1 MVLHVVIL
9 QAADFGMTM
18 SSYGPSDVSSQTP
31 KSRVAIVAPV
41 LAPYR
46 VPLLNR
52 LNQIP
57 DVRVTALLS
66 YDHARGPDGDNVQPC
81 DFESHVFP
89 PYSYTYNA
97 RLGDRTSI
105 VWSPALR
112 THLARTPYDLVIAL
126 GWTMP
131 NTLAAWAQRK
141 LARQPIVMWEESIP
155 HAPAP
160 FKRTLMPALTRYIG
174 AFDGYLAAS
183 SWCRDYLVDMGA
195 ARERVILFPQVTDN
209 DFFARNA
216 AAWRARRQE
225 LKLSLGIT
233 TPQVILFVGQFIVRK
248 GIRPLFE
255 AFEQLAAENHQV
267 SLVLVGKGALEGE
280 MQEWRARSPASGHI
294 LIQNHVPQ
302 QELPKYYALA
312 DVFCLPSLYD
322 TFGVVI
328 DEAMACGLPVVT
340 TTRVGAVADLVR
352 DGVNGIVVAPGD
364 ATGLAQALGEI
375 LSDDA
380 RRERMG
386 ECARARMTSWSVDTA
401 ADALM
406 ECLEL
411 CRSQPRAR

>member
-1 MVLHVVIL
+1 MVFAHVGDLV

-18 SSYGPSDVSSQTP
+18 SSFGLPGVSPQTP
-31 KSRVAIVAPV
+31 KTRVAIIAPA

-57 DVRVTALLS
+57 NVRVTALLS
-66 YDHARGPDGDNVQPC
+66 YDRERRADSDNLQPWS
-81 DFESHVFP
+81 FESYAFRP
-89 PYSYTYNA
+89 FNYTYNT
-97 RLGDRTSI
+97 RLGDRVSV
-105 VWSPALR
+105 VWSPALW
-112 THLARTPYDLVIAL
+112 THLARTPYDLAISL

-131 NTLAAWAQRK
+131 NTLAAWMQRK
-141 LARQPIVMWEESIP
+141 WARQPIVVWEESIP

-160 FKRTLMPALTRYIG
+160 LKKTLLPALTRYIG

-216 AAWRARRQE
+216 ATWRARRQE
-225 LKLSLGIT
+225 LKSSLGIT
-233 TPQVILFVGQFIVRK
+233 TPQVVLFVGQFIVRK
-248 GIRPLFE
+248 GIRPLFD
-255 AFEQLAAENHQV
+255 AFDRLATENHQV
-267 SLVLVGKGALEGE
+267 SLVFVGKGALGDE
-280 MQEWRARSPASGHI
+280 MQERRARSPASGRI
-294 LIQNHVPQ
+294 FIQNHVPQ

-328 DEAMACGLPVVT
+328 AEAMVSGLPVVT

-352 DGVNGIVVAPGD
+352 DGVNGRVVAPGD
-364 ATGLAQALGEI
+364 AAGLANALAE
-375 LSDDA
+375 LLNDHA
-380 RRERMG
+380 LAERMG
-386 ECARARMTSWSVDTA
+386 QCARERMTSWSVDTA
-401 ADALM
+401 AEALSRCIEM
-406 ECLEL
+406 
-411 CRSQPRAR
+411 CRG